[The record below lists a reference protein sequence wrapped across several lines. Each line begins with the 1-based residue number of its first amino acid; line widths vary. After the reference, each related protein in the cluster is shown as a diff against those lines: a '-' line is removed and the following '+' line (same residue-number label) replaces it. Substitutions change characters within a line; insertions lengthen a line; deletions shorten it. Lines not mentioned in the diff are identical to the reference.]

1 MARAGTTAGGSR
13 GSVTCRGRAI
23 ITAACVSV
31 LLAACGSASTAGG
44 RPSATG
50 PGGAATAAESAVT
63 TAAPSPAP
71 AGSPAESFDLMDL
84 SGPGFGLA
92 GLGTGQ
98 AGGYA
103 RLVASA
109 DSGRSFT
116 AIGPRTAAWTATDD
130 VFFLGRQDGWFAVF
144 NVNTLAETLYRTTD
158 GGRTWHG
165 YAAPAHN
172 MAAGS
177 SDIVQFLTPARGWLV
192 STEANAPAESLYSTT
207 DGGISWHLVASLRT
221 AHGSGIL
228 PELGQVWFEPGGR
241 AGWLGGGLFSRA
253 LYRTG
258 DGGRTWRQASIPA
271 PAGSQFGL
279 PAGSGR
285 TLLEPVTLCSGA
297 LVLYRS
303 TDGGTR
309 WSQVSALP
317 GATTAAPACGPATVS
332 VSFPSLLAGWA
343 TAVRAARTVIYRT
356 TDGGRRWE
364 EISSSWKVPPDT
376 DVPPVIQGIDATH
389 AWLLT
394 PGSARVYATV
404 NGGTTWRRIDT
415 AAIAAGS

>member
-1 MARAGTTAGGSR
+1 MDRAGMTAGGSR
-13 GSVTCRGRAI
+13 GSVTSRGRAI
-23 ITAACVSV
+23 ITAACFSV
-31 LLAACGSASTAGG
+31 LLAACGPASTAGG

-50 PGGAATAAESAVT
+50 PGGGATAAQSAVT
-63 TAAPSPAP
+63 TAPSRTPVV
-71 AGSPAESFDLMDL
+71 SPAESFDLMDL
-84 SGPGFGLA
+84 SGPDFGLA

-109 DSGRSFT
+109 DFGRSFT

-144 NVNTLAETLYRTTD
+144 NVNTLAETLYRTAD
-158 GGRTWHG
+158 AGRTWYG

-207 DGGISWHLVASLRT
+207 DGGTSWHLVASFGI
-221 AHGSGIL
+221 AHGPGIL
-228 PELGQVWFEPGGR
+228 PELGQVRFEPGGR
-241 AGWLGGGLFSRA
+241 AGWLGGGMFSGA

-258 DGGRTWRQASIPA
+258 DGGRTWQRASIPA

-309 WSQVSALP
+309 WSQVSTLP

-332 VSFPSLLAGWA
+332 VSFPSLQVGWA
-343 TAVRAARTVIYRT
+343 TAVRAARTVVYRT

-364 EISSSWKVPPDT
+364 KIGSSWPVPPDT
-376 DVPPVIQGIDATH
+376 DVSPVIQGIDATH
-389 AWLLT
+389 AWLL
-394 PGSARVYATV
+394 PAGSARVYATV